1 MSTPAPSPADL
12 DNQISIFFRN
22 ISSLLNNYI
31 EFNKSQES
39 QFAAMRDGAVKIA
52 DALAI
57 RSAQNQAIFPSE
69 FAHML
74 PGTNADQTDTQ
85 ADLIVNKPQT
95 CDQALKEHNTENAVQ
110 ITSTSNLI
118 ADKTQSEEGLVTEM
132 TILGNFNG
140 ADLSAM
146 CEEDVTVN
154 PSNEMPHKKDSD
166 SDSESD
172 SCKYME

>member
-39 QFAAMRDGAVKIA
+39 QLAAMSDGAVKIA

-57 RSAQNQAIFPSE
+57 RSTQNQVIFPGE

-74 PGTNADQTDTQ
+74 PDTNADQTDTQ

-95 CDQALKEHNTENAVQ
+95 CDQALKEHAVQ
-110 ITSTSNLI
+110 KTLTSDLI
-118 ADKTQSEEGLVTEM
+118 ADKRQSDESLVTEI
-132 TILGNFNG
+132 TIQESFNR
-140 ADLSAM
+140 ANLSAM
-146 CEEDVTVN
+146 CEEGVAVS
-154 PSNEMPHKKDSD
+154 PSNEMPHQKESD

-172 SCKYME
+172 SCKYMQ